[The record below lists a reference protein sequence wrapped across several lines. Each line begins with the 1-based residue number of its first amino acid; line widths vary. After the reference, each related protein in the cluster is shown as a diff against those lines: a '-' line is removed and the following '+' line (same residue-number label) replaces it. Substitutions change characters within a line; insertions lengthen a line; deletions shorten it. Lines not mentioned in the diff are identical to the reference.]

1 MYSSRINRYI
11 GKLVKAGEEQSNL
24 VIKYIS
30 DVLNPLYEKR
40 GSDRK
45 AAVLYNIYSS
55 QSGFL
60 RIRDAEDRKEA
71 TALIDKYA
79 QDAVEQEWSDE
90 VVTNMNTKE
99 ITPMI
104 TRLSYQQ
111 IDIKALIKSQVDC
124 ICDLSSSGKGTVDDI
139 LDGAFII
146 AIGLERQ
153 AVYRTSDL

>member
-1 MYSSRINRYI
+1 M
-11 GKLVKAGEEQSNL
+11 
-24 VIKYIS
+24 
-30 DVLNPLYEKR
+30 
-40 GSDRK
+40 
-45 AAVLYNIYSS
+45 LYNIYSS

-71 TALIDKYA
+71 TALIEKYA
-79 QDAVEQEWSDE
+79 QDAVEQEWSDD
-90 VVTNMNTKE
+90 VVTDMNTKE

-153 AVYRTSDL
+153 AVYRTSDLYTNPIMMQIIQMLTINENKDIPEAMFESLERDMNE